1 MDPSSEIEAVVEEF
15 LQARAAVDVQA
26 MKSLL
31 SRSHHVRVI
40 GSGESDWTQGYDQA
54 VKGWSGQ
61 GGEVRAVP
69 DRTVRRL
76 EAFESGDTG
85 WAAVE
90 QEVTFSDGQTSVV
103 RITLV
108 VVLEGS
114 RWKIAQIHF
123 SVPLAD

>member
-1 MDPSSEIEAVVEEF
+1 MNPSIEIEAVVEEF

-31 SRSHHVRVI
+31 SRSHHVRII
-40 GSGESDWTQGYDQA
+40 GSRESDWTQGYDQA

-61 GGEVRAVP
+61 GSEIRAVP
-69 DRTVRRL
+69 NRTVRRL

-108 VVLEGS
+108 VVLESS